1 MGKNSKDKK
10 TTKAKSGKGTGDK
23 SQDFLKGDR
32 VVAPKRT
39 EVETETESS
48 EDDTGGSWDT
58 VCDKRSL
65 RQERR
70 ARKAGRHIDSQES
83 QAKDDSSADEDNNN
97 TGKASAALS
106 QRADKKEKSYER
118 EFPTLVSSD
127 AETLGDE
134 GKSKASPLAKLMKA
148 DKKLF
153 KAVSV
158 IAAETAENEIVA
170 AQLDHIIDEISKM
183 KSLILEATHEVA
195 GLRGELRA
203 VRETMGSGQGPTKTM
218 ADVIRSSAQGEIIG
232 QLGSPKQRE
241 AIVVRSSTH
250 GAEELSKL
258 IARNIDP
265 CSLGLRDVEMR
276 PVRSGVVISSTSKE
290 AIASLQKELQS
301 NEATGKA
308 IEVTQARKRLPQI
321 KVVGIS
327 EELSDVEI
335 KACLITQNDL
345 RCTSDDFV
353 LTKSWK
359 GRGGITKCFDITGR
373 ASEALKGRSHLNI
386 KWTRCRFFDNT
397 FIPRC
402 KNCAQAGHVEKFCR
416 GAAKVH

>member
-1 MGKNSKDKK
+1 
-10 TTKAKSGKGTGDK
+10 
-23 SQDFLKGDR
+23 
-32 VVAPKRT
+32 
-39 EVETETESS
+39 
-48 EDDTGGSWDT
+48 
-58 VCDKRSL
+58 
-65 RQERR
+65 
-70 ARKAGRHIDSQES
+70 
-83 QAKDDSSADEDNNN
+83 
-97 TGKASAALS
+97 
-106 QRADKKEKSYER
+106 
-118 EFPTLVSSD
+118 
-127 AETLGDE
+127 
-134 GKSKASPLAKLMKA
+134 MKA

-195 GLRGELRA
+195 GLQGELRA

-218 ADVIRSSAQGEIIG
+218 ADVLRSSAQGEIIG

-308 IEVTQARKRLPQI
+308 IEVTQARKRLPQT

-327 EELSDVEI
+327 EELSDEEI

-353 LTKSWK
+353 MEGK
-359 GRGGITKCFDITGR
+359 GGNNQVLRYHW
-373 ASEALKGRSHLNI
+373 ASQRS
-386 KWTRCRFFDNT
+386 
-397 FIPRC
+397 
-402 KNCAQAGHVEKFCR
+402 VE
-416 GAAKVH
+416 GAVTPHHQVDPLSLLRQHIHPTL

>member
-1 MGKNSKDKK
+1 MIYTAAVASLSACQLGALDADHCNAVREYCRLPH
-10 TTKAKSGKGTGDK
+10 T

-32 VVAPKRT
+32 VAAPKRT

-83 QAKDDSSADEDNNN
+83 QAKDDSSADEENNS

-106 QRADKKEKSYER
+106 HGADKKEKSYER

-127 AETLGDE
+127 AETLGNE
-134 GKSKASPLAKLMKA
+134 GRSKASPLAKLMKA

-195 GLRGELRA
+195 GLQGELRA

-218 ADVIRSSAQGEIIG
+218 ADVLCSSAQGEIIG

-265 CSLGLRDVEMR
+265 CSSDSEMWKCDQLG
-276 PVRSGVVISSTSKE
+276 
-290 AIASLQKELQS
+290 
-301 NEATGKA
+301 
-308 IEVTQARKRLPQI
+308 
-321 KVVGIS
+321 
-327 EELSDVEI
+327 
-335 KACLITQNDL
+335 
-345 RCTSDDFV
+345 
-353 LTKSWK
+353 
-359 GRGGITKCFDITGR
+359 
-373 ASEALKGRSHLNI
+373 
-386 KWTRCRFFDNT
+386 
-397 FIPRC
+397 
-402 KNCAQAGHVEKFCR
+402 AGW
-416 GAAKVH
+416 